1 MARLGRRLC
10 GKRGNVSKRKEGPAQ
25 SGGEDGKASKAR
37 KRAPG
42 RRRKGTCLED
52 RPVLEPSAAGIDIG
66 AREIFVAGASRP
78 GRESGASIRHLKFSE
93 LREARYVKSAY
104 KDVTDRTFNREL
116 DRLGTL
122 GFISVRRDEASKDWV
137 LELDFR
143 AIGRY

>member
-1 MARLGRRLC
+1 
-10 GKRGNVSKRKEGPAQ
+10 
-25 SGGEDGKASKAR
+25 
-37 KRAPG
+37 
-42 RRRKGTCLED
+42 
-52 RPVLEPSAAGIDIG
+52 
-66 AREIFVAGASRP
+66 
-78 GRESGASIRHLKFSE
+78 
-93 LREARYVKSAY
+93 VKSAY